1 MLMLFI
7 NHVNSAN
14 DPGKLIYPLQSPLI
28 VSGVYVSQSVGFIN
42 GCISFSLFFYHRIV
56 SLFSTCV
63 RDIYFHSLVSLI
75 VTGFHFNTVVRS
87 VNIYTLFADNLVY
100 FLVVVESESRRIP
113 HNDQMLLFE
122 W

>member
-7 NHVNSAN
+7 NHVNLAN

-28 VSGVYVSQSVGFIN
+28 VSGVYVSQSSVF
-42 GCISFSLFFYHRIV
+42 CWFYKWLYFFFSFFNHRIV
-56 SLFSTCV
+56 SLFSTCF

-87 VNIYTLFADNLVY
+87 VNIVFDSTNLY
-100 FLVVVESESRRIP
+100 FFRG
-113 HNDQMLLFE
+113 
-122 W
+122 